1 MSPISINR
9 VVLTGYLT
17 SDPVLRALPSGL
29 SVCDLRIAVSA
40 RRRDPVTGEW
50 GERPNYFD
58 VVVFAGHGETV
69 AKYMQKGRRIAIDGR
84 LHWREWE
91 TKDGRPAQAVKV
103 IAETVQFM
111 GSPPGE
117 SYGADGNGQEAPEG
131 ITVGEEESLNS
142 ADGEELQRMDEEALA
157 TGLESAD
164 EDPQTMDEEALA
176 TGLESADEDPQ
187 TMDEEAPA
195 TGLESA
201 DEDPQTMEEQALATG
216 PLVDY
221 REQ

>member
-58 VVVFAGHGETV
+58 VVVFGGHGETV
-69 AKYMQKGRRIAIDGR
+69 AKYMQKGRPIAIDGR

-91 TKDGRPAQAVKV
+91 TKDGRQAQAVNV
-103 IAETVQFM
+103 IAETAQFM

-117 SYGADGNGQEAPEG
+117 SHGATGNGQGAPQW
-131 ITVGEEESLNS
+131 ITGGEVQSLNS

-157 TGLESAD
+157 AGLENAEEDPQRMEEEAEAEALAAGALESAD
-164 EDPQTMDEEALA
+164 
-176 TGLESADEDPQ
+176 G
-187 TMDEEAPA
+187 
-195 TGLESA
+195 
-201 DEDPQTMEEQALATG
+201 EDPQTMEEEALAMG

-221 REQ
+221 RDQ

>member
-1 MSPISINR
+1 MAPSDKEEHHERIESAMSPISINR
-9 VVLTGYLT
+9 VVLTGSLT
-17 SDPVLRALPSGL
+17 SDPDLRTLPSGL

-58 VVVFAGHGETV
+58 VVVFGGHGETV

-91 TKDGRPAQAVKV
+91 TKDGRQAQAVKV

-117 SYGADGNGQEAPEG
+117 SYGAAGNSQGVPES
-131 ITVGEEESLNS
+131 ITGGEEESLNS

-157 TGLESAD
+157 AGLES
-164 EDPQTMDEEALA
+164 P
-176 TGLESADEDPQ
+176 
-187 TMDEEAPA
+187 
-195 TGLESA
+195 
-201 DEDPQTMEEQALATG
+201 DEDPQTMEEEALAASLESPDENPQTMEEEALAMG
-216 PLVDY
+216 PLIDY

>member
-9 VVLTGYLT
+9 VVLSGYLT
-17 SDPVLRALPSGL
+17 SDPDLRTLPSGR

-58 VVVFAGHGETV
+58 VVVFGGHGETV

-91 TKDGRPAQAVKV
+91 TKDGRQAQAVNV

-117 SYGADGNGQEAPEG
+117 SYGATGNGQGAPQW
-131 ITVGEEESLNS
+131 ITGGEVQSLNS

-157 TGLESAD
+157 AGLENAD
-164 EDPQTMDEEALA
+164 EDPQTDGEELQRMDDEEALA
-176 TGLESADEDPQ
+176 AGLENA
-187 TMDEEAPA
+187 
-195 TGLESA
+195 G
-201 DEDPQTMEEQALATG
+201 EDPQTMEEEEEEEEALAMG

-221 REQ
+221 REG

>member
-29 SVCDLRIAVSA
+29 SVCDLRIAVAA

-58 VVVFAGHGETV
+58 VVVFGGQGETV
-69 AKYMQKGRRIAIDGR
+69 AKYMQKGRPIAIDGR

-91 TKDGRPAQAVKV
+91 TKDGRQAQAVNV
-103 IAETVQFM
+103 IAETAQFM

-117 SYGADGNGQEAPEG
+117 SHGAAGNGQGAPEG
-131 ITVGEEESLNS
+131 STVGDEESLNS

-157 TGLESAD
+157 AGPESAG
-164 EDPQTMDEEALA
+164 EDQQTMEEEALA
-176 TGLESADEDPQ
+176 
-187 TMDEEAPA
+187 M
-195 TGLESA
+195 
-201 DEDPQTMEEQALATG
+201 G

>member
-17 SDPVLRALPSGL
+17 TDPVLRALPSGL
-29 SVCDLRIAVSA
+29 SVCDLRIAVAA

-58 VVVFAGHGETV
+58 VVVFGGHGESV
-69 AKYMQKGRRIAIDGR
+69 AKYMQKGRPIAIDGR

-91 TKDGRPAQAVKV
+91 TKDGRQAQAVKV
-103 IAETVQFM
+103 IAETAQFM

-117 SYGADGNGQEAPEG
+117 SYGAAGNGQGAPEG
-131 ITVGEEESLNS
+131 ITVGEEEALNS

-157 TGLESAD
+157 AGPESAGEDSQTMEEEALAAGLESPD
-164 EDPQTMDEEALA
+164 EDPQTMKDEALA
-176 TGLESADEDPQ
+176 
-187 TMDEEAPA
+187 M
-195 TGLESA
+195 
-201 DEDPQTMEEQALATG
+201 G
-216 PLVDY
+216 PLIDY
-221 REQ
+221 RER